1 MSAPTSHRI
10 NPQEETVLFARAIGW
25 KLILGCIAIAAL
37 GAVVLPIAWQS
48 GEWVPFGAGVF
59 LLFLGVVLSVALLRK
74 RAKAEPGPA
83 VTLSPNGLEMH
94 QNAVGVVPWS
104 DVERLSYMNV
114 KATQLM
120 LVHIAPAAMARLA
133 QSNFLRKARKLDTAV
148 GVSAL
153 TFHQQNLEIP
163 LPDFETM
170 LHTYSVTHGGP
181 ALQAAP

>member
-10 NPQEETVLFARAIGW
+10 NPHEETVLFSRAIGW
-25 KLILGCIAIAAL
+25 KLVLGCIAIAAL

-59 LLFLGVVLSVALLRK
+59 LLLVGVALTVALLRK
-74 RAKAEPGPA
+74 RANADPGPS
-83 VTLSPNGLEMH
+83 VSLSRDGLEMH

-114 KATQLM
+114 KAAQFL
-120 LVHIAPAAMARLA
+120 LIHIAPAAMARLE
-133 QSNFLRKARKLDTAV
+133 QSNFLRNARKLDTAV

-153 TFHQQNLEIP
+153 TFHQQNLEVP
-163 LPDFETM
+163 LPDFEAM